1 MPSNENHHL
10 HDLTDKHHSAAS
22 HHGHSHNNDN
32 HDENFATLQGAIRT
46 YEDHNNHLDLEN
58 EITGIYRSL
67 DNDHDN
73 EEEHHDHDSE
83 EEHHHDSEEEHHDHD
98 SEEEHHHIHE
108 HNENVH
114 DHAHVDEHD
123 HQHEHLQDHE
133 AAALI
138 NSTQSSPS
146 ESMFLT
152 LQNGR

>member
-83 EEHHHDSEEEHHDHD
+83 EEHHHDSEGGLE
-98 SEEEHHHIHE
+98 
-108 HNENVH
+108 
-114 DHAHVDEHD
+114 
-123 HQHEHLQDHE
+123 QRCRPKL
-133 AAALI
+133 L
-138 NSTQSSPS
+138 
-146 ESMFLT
+146 
-152 LQNGR
+152 R